1 MNTVIITDKTLK
13 SMTIEKFIE
22 QFSHNNEVVIENRDC
37 YAMDLSSR
45 QREDGKPVLMVM
57 DWEIRYTDIADCE
70 MICISNVHREPD
82 IQQVI
87 TLRIDTDRKSYA
99 YVPEKV
105 KTDNCPLWL
114 YNHVHHTDITG
125 AEAG

>member
-1 MNTVIITDKTLK
+1 
-13 SMTIEKFIE
+13 MTIEKFIE

-45 QREDGKPVLMVM
+45 QRKDGKPVLMVM
-57 DWEIRYTDIADCE
+57 DWEIRYTDIAGCE
-70 MICISNVHREPD
+70 IICISNVHREPD

-105 KTDNCPLWL
+105 KIDNCPLWL